1 MVKTTIRC
9 NACIHNPTRLFDIII
24 TDDRHI
30 WVETKCKKDGI
41 VTVDI
46 TEIIKVIMPYLMQ
59 EDKKSA

>member
-1 MVKTTIRC
+1 MVRTTIRC
-9 NACIHNPTRLFDIII
+9 NSCGYNPVRLFDIII
-24 TDDRHI
+24 TDDKHI

-46 TEIIKVIMPYLMQ
+46 TEIIKDSMPYLMI